1 MRQSGTLVS
10 LTLALLLMF
19 QLNSSFA
26 LPIPPEG
33 CRWDSEGSL
42 DCGEV
47 IVVTGE
53 SDSFGCR
60 KNPAN
65 CIPVY
70 PPHIPA
76 GTNDPATSGHDY
88 TTAVDR
94 FADALSKSNCK
105 QLAEQ
110 KTLYEGYVEADRH
123 FIASSEAN
131 VAEYDRMINSNDYSE
146 GTLDLLQ
153 STADLVCA
161 TYGITKAARLE
172 GMTCREIA
180 RGQGEKCTV
189 APPSTQELQQQLA
202 CTQATREAQAR
213 QAGLVQ
219 WQSRKSGAVAEVR
232 KWKKNLVNDLK
243 RLEMIKKAMTDKKC
257 PR

>member
-1 MRQSGTLVS
+1 MRQSRILVS
-10 LTLALLLMF
+10 VALGSLLML

-70 PPHIPA
+70 PPHVP
-76 GTNDPATSGHDY
+76 GGSTSPTTGGHDY
-88 TTAVDR
+88 ETAFDR
-94 FADALSKSNCK
+94 FENALEKSNCN
-105 QLAEQ
+105 QLKEQ
-110 KTLYEGYVEADRH
+110 KSLYEGYVEADRH
-123 FIASSEAN
+123 FITSSEAN
-131 VAEYDRMINSNDYSE
+131 VKEYDRMINSDDYSE

-161 TYGITKAARLE
+161 TYDITKAARLE
-172 GMTCREIA
+172 RMACREVA

-189 APPSTQELQQQLA
+189 PPPSTQELQQQLA

-219 WQSRKSGAVAEVR
+219 WQSRKNGAVAEVR

>member
-1 MRQSGTLVS
+1 MRHTRMLVS
-10 LTLALLLMF
+10 LTLGLLLMF
-19 QLNSSFA
+19 QLNSSSA

-65 CIPVY
+65 CIPVF
-70 PPHIPA
+70 PPHIPG
-76 GTNDPATSGHDY
+76 GTKDPATGGRDFE
-88 TTAVDR
+88 TATDR
-94 FADALSKSNCK
+94 FLNALNKSNCN
-105 QLAEQ
+105 QLKEQ

-131 VAEYDRMINSNDYSE
+131 VKEYDRMINSDDYSE

-153 STADLVCA
+153 ATADLACA
-161 TYGITKAARLE
+161 TYAITKAARLE

-180 RGQGEKCTV
+180 RGQAEKCTV
-189 APPSTQELQQQLA
+189 PPPSAQELQQKLA
-202 CTQATREAQAR
+202 CAQATREADAR

-219 WQSRKSGAVAEVR
+219 WQNRRNTAVSDVQ
-232 KWKKNLVNDLK
+232 KWKRNLVNDLK
-243 RLEMIKKAMTDKKC
+243 RLEMIKKALTEKKC